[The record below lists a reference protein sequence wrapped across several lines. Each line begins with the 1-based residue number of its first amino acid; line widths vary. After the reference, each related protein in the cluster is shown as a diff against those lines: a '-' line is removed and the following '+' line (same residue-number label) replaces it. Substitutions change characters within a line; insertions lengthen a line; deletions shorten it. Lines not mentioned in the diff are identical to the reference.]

1 MKRLL
6 TYFKATLIGGLFFIV
21 PIVVVLLIFGKVVEI
36 LRALVAPI
44 VEKLPM
50 EAIGGIPVARIVA
63 FFVLIFIC
71 LIAGLFAKTKIANRI
86 KDWAEDN
93 ILVNVPGYTLLK
105 GMSESAVGLETRYHN
120 DVVLVDVEEVWQI
133 GFLMDKIDEDLS
145 TVFLPG
151 APSPMSGD
159 VVFVQKDRI
168 KKLDITAVEAVKI
181 LKKLGMDSSTILKD
195 KMDSEFFKNT

>member
-50 EAIGGIPVARIVA
+50 EAIGGIPTARIVA

-71 LIAGLFAKTKIANRI
+71 LLAGLFAKTTIAVKI

-133 GFLMDKIDEDLS
+133 GFLMDQIDDDLS

-159 VVFVQKDRI
+159 VVFVKKERI

-181 LKKLGMDSSTILKD
+181 LKKLGMDSGSVLKT
-195 KMDSEFFKNT
+195 KIDSDFFKPA